1 MKIII
6 STYDDIKN
14 PYYGGGGAIALH
26 ELAKRLSK
34 KYEVKVVSW
43 NHSGIKNENIDG
55 VEYTRIGF
63 SFISPKIAM
72 FIFQMI
78 LPLVA
83 IFKKFDLWIESFAP
97 PFTTAFLPM
106 FTRKPVIGVVHMLA
120 AEDMKR
126 KYKVNFS
133 IIENAGIRRYRYIVS
148 TQEMVREKILNIN
161 PKCNCHVISNG
172 IDKIYPEKFT
182 KKKQLLFLGR
192 IEINQKGL
200 DLLVEAF
207 KKFNE
212 LSNEKYQLVIAGSGL
227 DADMEKLQE
236 LVKEAE
242 LGEQIMLAGRVEGEA
257 KANLMKES
265 TAMVLTS
272 RFETFSMVALE
283 SLAFGL
289 PLITFD
295 IEGLRW
301 IPALA
306 IKKAKAFE
314 VDDLAEKIRE
324 VSTNGELRETMR
336 LEGLKYAETY
346 TWDNI
351 AKSYE
356 NYIKAILD
364 DKD

>member
-1 MKIII
+1 
-6 STYDDIKN
+6 
-14 PYYGGGGAIALH
+14 
-26 ELAKRLSK
+26 
-34 KYEVKVVSW
+34 
-43 NHSGIKNENIDG
+43 
-55 VEYTRIGF
+55 
-63 SFISPKIAM
+63 
-72 FIFQMI
+72 
-78 LPLVA
+78 
-83 IFKKFDLWIESFAP
+83 
-97 PFTTAFLPM
+97 
-106 FTRKPVIGVVHMLA
+106 
-120 AEDMKR
+120 
-126 KYKVNFS
+126 
-133 IIENAGIRRYRYIVS
+133 
-148 TQEMVREKILNIN
+148 MVREKILNIN

>member
-1 MKIII
+1 MRIII

-14 PYYGGGGAIALH
+14 PNYGGGGAIALH

-34 KYEVKVVSW
+34 NYEVKVISW
-43 NHSGIKNENIDG
+43 NHSGVKTESIDG

-72 FIFQMI
+72 FLFQMV
-78 LPLVA
+78 LPLFA

-106 FTRKPVIGVVHMLA
+106 FTRKPVVGVVHMLA

-133 IIENAGIRRYRYIVS
+133 IIENAGIRRHKYIVS
-148 TQEMVREKILNIN
+148 TQEIVREKILAIN
-161 PKCNCHVISNG
+161 PKCNCAVISNG

-182 KKKQLLFLGR
+182 KKNQLLFLGR
-192 IEINQKGL
+192 IEVDQKGL
-200 DLLVEAF
+200 DLLVSAF
-207 KKFNE
+207 KKFSE
-212 LSNEKYQLVIAGSGL
+212 LTNKKYQLVIAGSGL
-227 DADMEKLQE
+227 DADMQNLQQ
-236 LVKEAE
+236 LVKEAG
-242 LGEQIMLAGRVEGEA
+242 LGKQIVLAGRVEGEA
-257 KANLMKES
+257 KADLMKES
-265 TAMVLTS
+265 VAMVLTS

-289 PLITFD
+289 PLISFD

-301 IPALA
+301 IPDNAVR
-306 IKKAKAFE
+306 KAKSFDT
-314 VDDLAEKIRE
+314 DDLAERMLE
-324 VSTNGELRETMR
+324 VSTHGELRETMR
-336 LEGLKYAETY
+336 TEGLKYAEKY

-351 AKSYE
+351 AISYE
-356 NYIKAILD
+356 KLIETISNAEH
-364 DKD
+364 